1 MVMEYYQDPQTY
13 DMDSQFMCGPSF
25 LVAPVV
31 SDTTKKE
38 VYFPAGTWYDYSD
51 GTIISAAGGETKEY
65 DAPIDKLPVF
75 VGEKPLDKLTLDIY
89 PLTSEGESSFV
100 YYEDDGESQ
109 NYKDGMYATTKYTC
123 SVAADQS
130 LTFDIEAR
138 TGQYAG
144 NVAERDYLMQ
154 FHHAANVSG
163 VRLDQQVLESK
174 TSLQELES
182 AESGYFADSANQ
194 ICYVK
199 MKDDANRHTLIVE
212 TGGQSQAE
220 AMQKMGGQEEVPEGM
235 QELEGLERRSE
246 ELLNPEGTESQP
258 KELLNPEGL
267 ESQPEELPNPEGTES
282 QPEEPGNS
290 ADEMQEAGSGDSV
303 QEDSGEEE
311 NPKDALREED
321 KL

>member
-1 MVMEYYQDPQTY
+1 
-13 DMDSQFMCGPSF
+13 
-25 LVAPVV
+25 
-31 SDTTKKE
+31 
-38 VYFPAGTWYDYSD
+38 
-51 GTIISAAGGETKEY
+51 
-65 DAPIDKLPVF
+65 
-75 VGEKPLDKLTLDIY
+75 
-89 PLTSEGESSFV
+89 
-100 YYEDDGESQ
+100 
-109 NYKDGMYATTKYTC
+109 MYATTKYTC

-267 ESQPEELPNPEGTES
+267 ESQPEELPNPEGLESQPEEPGNPEGTES